1 MYVLHYTK
9 LLHILEYLVDN
20 YNEEVDVVNANLA
33 DFIASL
39 DTGNLE
45 PVVPKAR
52 CLKSVKIKTVGQP
65 TVRIEANTDAEIVQ
79 KLEEYFKKMDTCTK
93 SVTFKSVFDDLDIK
107 RDRLK
112 LYPKVVEIGKKTRP
126 DVVVKKK

>member
-9 LLHILEYLVDN
+9 LLYILEYLVNN

-33 DFIASL
+33 DFISSL
-39 DTGNLE
+39 NTGNLE

-79 KLEEYFKKMDTCTK
+79 KLEEYFKK
-93 SVTFKSVFDDLDIK
+93 
-107 RDRLK
+107 
-112 LYPKVVEIGKKTRP
+112 
-126 DVVVKKK
+126 